1 MPLTPEQIF
10 NIADSLE
17 DLSACRYMVECRT
30 GMSSE
35 IGRIWR
41 LNPVDLAEI
50 PPSAWDDDLIA
61 ACNGNRIRFGQL
73 GDGWTQLNIRIG
85 KRLSI
90 YRTNGRTTMV
100 VAVKSL
106 PDA

>member
-1 MPLTPEQIF
+1 MALTPEQIF

-17 DLSACRYMVECRT
+17 DLSACGYMVECRT

-41 LNPVDLAEI
+41 LHPVDLAEI
-50 PPSAWDDDLIA
+50 PSSEWDDDLIA
-61 ACNGNRIRFGQL
+61 ACNGNRIRFGHL
-73 GDGWTQLNIRIG
+73 ADGWIQLNIRIG
-85 KRLSI
+85 KRLAI

-100 VAVKSL
+100 VAEKTL
-106 PDA
+106 A

>member
-1 MPLTPEQIF
+1 MPLSPEQIY

-35 IGRIWR
+35 IGRIW
-41 LNPVDLAEI
+41 LLHPVDLVEI
-50 PPSAWDDDLIA
+50 PETEWDDDLID
-61 ACNGNRIRFGQL
+61 ACNGNRIRFGRL
-73 GDGWTQLNIRIG
+73 ADGWTQLNIRIG

-100 VAVKSL
+100 VAVKTL
-106 PDA
+106 I